1 MKTKLREEDRR
12 ALDLMLD
19 RMPAANGKGGAV
31 YAAAQGASQ
40 ERVARVQEILQV
52 LDMMPAADPPKDLV
66 DRTMAFIE
74 SASRSPQQGRSH
86 PSVIPAI
93 ATQPPVA

>member
-1 MKTKLREEDRR
+1 MKTKLRDEDRR

-19 RMPAANGKGGAV
+19 RMPAASGNGGAV

-40 ERVARVQEILQV
+40 ARIARVQEILQV
-52 LDMMPAADPPKDLV
+52 LDLMPAADPPKDLV

-74 SASRSPQQGRSH
+74 SAPRDGRRTQ

-93 ATQPPVA
+93 ASQPPVA

>member
-52 LDMMPAADPPKDLV
+52 LDLMPAAEPPKDLV

-74 SASRSPQQGRSH
+74 SAPRDGRPTQ
-86 PSVIPAI
+86 PSIIPAI
-93 ATQPPVA
+93 ASQPPVA